1 MSGVRW
7 GLFPCVRHL
16 VVVVEDDPAVA
27 EITCR
32 MVEQAGYRCECVG
45 TGGRA
50 RALADS
56 TSVGLFV
63 IDLHLPDTSGPAL
76 GRWIT
81 QQFPGTPIVYTSG
94 YVHHRL
100 EPGELRGAP
109 FLPKP
114 YTQDEL
120 ASTLGRLLPSGS
132 GEPSGDSQASGS

>member
-1 MSGVRW
+1 M
-7 GLFPCVRHL
+7 RHL

-32 MVEQAGYRCECVG
+32 MVEQVGCRCECVG

-50 RALADS
+50 RALAES
-56 TSVGLFV
+56 TAVDLFV